1 MPVLQLLIDYLGLCA
16 LGLLLL
22 GLWRQGLWRCTRAFS
37 AYLATIA
44 VVTGAIRIWPAT
56 FHSPE
61 FYVLK
66 ECLYGLLKL
75 AMAVEIGVLTSQ
87 AFPGARASAR
97 RLLVVG
103 TVLLMASV
111 LAGLRHGIG
120 ATDLAENVLPR
131 LANGTALVLAG
142 VWGLILWFHLPVH
155 PVHRAILRGLVP
167 YLLVFTVL
175 LNILRAFRWQILEPV
190 SALNSLCY
198 MILLLYWCWVV
209 WRPPQDLPADSAL
222 VRQLQP
228 WRRPR

>member
-1 MPVLQLLIDYLGLCA
+1 MSVLQSLVDYIGLGA

-22 GLWRQGLWRCTRAFS
+22 GLFRQGLWRCARAFS
-37 AYLATIA
+37 AYLAAIML
-44 VVTGAIRIWPAT
+44 VTLAIRAWPGT

-75 AMAVEIGVLTSQ
+75 AMAVEIAVLTSQ
-87 AFPGARASAR
+87 AFPGAHLRAR
-97 RLLVVG
+97 RWLAFG
-103 TVLLMASV
+103 TLALTLA
-111 LAGLRHGIG
+111 LAAGLRHGTG
-120 ATDLAENVLPR
+120 ATDLTENVLPR
-131 LANGTALVLAG
+131 LANGTALLLAG

-175 LNILRAFRWQILEPV
+175 LSVLRAFRWQILEPV
-190 SALNSLCY
+190 SALNNLCY
-198 MILLLYWCWVV
+198 MILLVYWCWVV
-209 WRPPQDLPADSAL
+209 WARPQDPPVDPAL

-228 WRRPR
+228 WRRPH